1 MHILPQLREIET
13 QYPDDVVVI
22 GVHSGKYI
30 AERETPRIREA
41 SLRDEITHP
50 IVNDRQFRVWR
61 SYAVN
66 AWPTLAV
73 IDRNGY
79 VVGAHAGEFTA
90 DMLQPLL
97 RALVSVSAEQSRKVS
112 SHFPAEKPG
121 IAPSFLK
128 YPGKIAVDSERIAI
142 SDTGNHRV
150 LIGKLER
157 EDQMRVQHIVTAL
170 EATPGRETGEPRDLH
185 SPQGLAFDD
194 NRLYVADSENH
205 TVSVID
211 PQTGKARTLAGTGK
225 QMRTRSDRDEG
236 ALSSPWDLS
245 VVEQT
250 IYVAMAG
257 IHQIWAIDSKTGR
270 ARVHSGTGG
279 EDIADGPH
287 SSALLAQ
294 PMGITTDGK
303 RLYFAD
309 AESSAIRWADV
320 DPDGMV
326 GTIVGTGLFDFGD
339 ADGIGKEVRMQH
351 QQGVARRNNGE
362 LLVADSYNDALK
374 WVNVETREARSWLR
388 GFHEPGGV
396 ASAERCAYIADTNA
410 HRIMVADY
418 ESGQLRVLEIS
429 S

>member
-1 MHILPQLREIET
+1 MHILPQLREIEK
-13 QYPDDVVVI
+13 QYPDDVAVI

-41 SLRDEITHP
+41 SLRYEITHP

-90 DMLQPLL
+90 EMLQPLL
-97 RALVSVSAEQSRKVS
+97 RALVSLSAEQSRKVS

-121 IAPSFLK
+121 TAPSFLK
-128 YPGKIAVDSERIAI
+128 YPGKIVVDGERIAI

-157 EDQMRVQHIVTAL
+157 EDQMRVQHIVTAVVP
-170 EATPGRETGEPRDLH
+170 TPGRETGEPRELQ

-211 PQTGKARTLAGTGK
+211 LHTGKARTLAGTGK
-225 QMRTRSDRDEG
+225 QMRTRLDRDEG

-250 IYVAMAG
+250 IYVAMTG
-257 IHQIWAIDSKTGR
+257 IHQIWAIDSKTGG
-270 ARVHSGTGG
+270 ARVHSGTDG
-279 EDIADGPH
+279 EDIAGLRQQ
-287 SSALLAQ
+287 SARVWPIL
-294 PMGITTDGK
+294 
-303 RLYFAD
+303 
-309 AESSAIRWADV
+309 WASR
-320 DPDGMV
+320 
-326 GTIVGTGLFDFGD
+326 
-339 ADGIGKEVRMQH
+339 RM
-351 QQGVARRNNGE
+351 
-362 LLVADSYNDALK
+362 
-374 WVNVETREARSWLR
+374 
-388 GFHEPGGV
+388 
-396 ASAERCAYIADTNA
+396 ASASISQTPSRAPYAGPMSTRPEWSERSLAPACSTSVMRTELERRSGCNTSRELRAAT
-410 HRIMVADY
+410 M
-418 ESGQLRVLEIS
+418 ESCWSTRTHTGSWSRTTKAGN
-429 S
+429 

>member
-1 MHILPQLREIET
+1 LREIEK

-41 SLRDEITHP
+41 SLRYGTTHP

-61 SYAVN
+61 SYAVT

-90 DMLQPLL
+90 EMLQPLL
-97 RALVSVSAEQSRKVS
+97 RALVSMSAERSGGVPI
-112 SHFPAEKPG
+112 HFPAETPG
-121 IAPSFLK
+121 IDPAFFK
-128 YPGKIAVDSERIAI
+128 YPGKVAVDGERIAI

-150 LIGKLER
+150 VIGKLEMADR
-157 EDQMRVQHIVTAL
+157 MRVELIVTAL
-170 EATPGRETGEPRDLH
+170 EPSPTEKTSGPRSLH
-185 SPQGLAFDD
+185 SPQGLAFDTD
-194 NRLYVADSENH
+194 RLYVADSENH
-205 TVSVID
+205 TVSAID
-211 PQTGKARTLAGTGK
+211 LQTGRGITLAGTGK

-236 ALSSPWDLS
+236 ALSSPWDL
-245 VVEQT
+245 VVTGGT

-257 IHQIWAIDSKTGR
+257 VHQIWAIDSRTGR

-294 PMGITTDGK
+294 PMGITTDGN

-309 AESSAIRWADV
+309 AESSAVRWADV
-320 DPDGMV
+320 APEGLV
-326 GTIVGTGLFDFGD
+326 GTIIGTGLFDFGD
-339 ADGIGKEVRMQH
+339 VDGVGDDVRMQH
-351 QQGVARRNNGE
+351 QQGVARRANGE

-374 WVNVETREARSWLR
+374 WVNVETREARTWLR

-396 ASAERCAYIADTNA
+396 AAAEKCAYIADTNA

-418 ESGQLRVLEIS
+418 ESGQSRPLGIS